1 MIEIRMG
8 KTNTKGIYQG
18 TTVKEYS
25 PNRKT
30 AVSQGIYK
38 GNNVDVYSIWE
49 NDKSTN
55 KLYYDTD
62 VISNYRIKDIW

>member
-8 KTNTKGIYQG
+8 KTNIKGIYQG

-30 AVSQGIYK
+30 AVNQGIHK

-62 VISNYRIKDIW
+62 AISNYRKKDIW

>member
-1 MIEIRMG
+1 MIEMRMG
-8 KTNTKGIYQG
+8 KMNIKGICQG
-18 TTVKEYS
+18 TTVKAYS

-30 AVSQGIYK
+30 AVNQGIYK

-62 VISNYRIKDIW
+62 AISSYRKKDIW